1 MLWDNPEGWDGGVG
15 GRFKRQGTYVYTY
28 GGFTL
33 LYGRNQH
40 NTIKKLSSKKK
51 KKVRHGK
58 WAGCVGWWKEN
69 LGRFPE
75 AGF

>member
-1 MLWDNPEGWDGGVG
+1 MNRSNIVTDSIN
-15 GRFKRQGTYVYTY
+15 
-28 GGFTL
+28 TL
-33 LYGRNQH
+33 KMIH
-40 NTIKKLSSKKK
+40 IKKSEKKK